1 MSTKNIISSINPYL
15 KLIRFDRPI
24 GTLLLLWPTF
34 WALWLAA
41 DGMPPI
47 NYVIIF
53 SLGVFLMRSAGCVV
67 NDIADRKFDAKVSR
81 TRNRPLAQKDIPV
94 NNALLF
100 FIFILLCAVTL
111 LFFLN
116 SLTVKLAIIAA
127 FFAVTYPFMKRYT
140 YLPQIYLGIAFAMS
154 IPMAFAQIQNSVP
167 TEAWLLFIA
176 NIFWTTAY
184 DTMYAMVDR
193 VDDEKIG
200 VKSTAILF
208 ADLDII
214 ITAIIQGLMLLTL
227 VLLGI
232 KLELSL
238 YYYVGLCAA
247 FALFYYQNKLLRSRK
262 EVNYFK
268 AFLNNN
274 WVGICIFVGIV
285 ASVTLD

>member
-94 NNALLF
+94 KNALLF

-116 SLTVKLAIIAA
+116 PLAVKLAIIAA

-140 YLPQIYLGIAFAMS
+140 YL
-154 IPMAFAQIQNSVP
+154 
-167 TEAWLLFIA
+167 
-176 NIFWTTAY
+176 
-184 DTMYAMVDR
+184 
-193 VDDEKIG
+193 
-200 VKSTAILF
+200 
-208 ADLDII
+208 
-214 ITAIIQGLMLLTL
+214 
-227 VLLGI
+227 
-232 KLELSL
+232 
-238 YYYVGLCAA
+238 
-247 FALFYYQNKLLRSRK
+247 
-262 EVNYFK
+262 
-268 AFLNNN
+268 
-274 WVGICIFVGIV
+274 
-285 ASVTLD
+285 